1 MKKILTFT
9 VLLIYCFIA
18 KTEDF
23 QQNRK
28 VQLKEGA
35 RTILFLP
42 SVSTFLVHDPE
53 IISVA
58 KTESPDE
65 LIIIGLKMGNAVISC
80 QNMDRTI
87 TTINVCVVPKYWDTL
102 EALFENNPNIRMT
115 VTGEHLI
122 LSGEV
127 NDQDSM
133 SRVKTA
139 QELDKKRIINN
150 VTFSKQNLL
159 EKINSYLKNSGLND
173 VFAKIDDKVV
183 YLRGMLLDKD
193 KEKDLISVV
202 KSLADSFSCSVNTS
216 GLKTGGPPLIVE
228 VKFVNVARGKDNNMG
243 LLMDDIKYNL
253 NWNPKEVDVWQFE
266 NHTRSR
272 QETGSWELDGEVT
285 NSGSVKLQ
293 KIKSSLKVLYEARMS
308 TMSGEKVKL
317 QRGGA
322 IYLQTSGV
330 QVADVQTVDYG
341 FIVEIV
347 PTILSPNSISADVSV
362 QVSGLQNSN
371 PLTINKYTT
380 NAKYVISPGE
390 IIVLN
395 KMNVINDKLA
405 KQGVPF
411 LSEIPV
417 LGYMFENTQENNDD
431 SNVLLLLRI
440 SAFEPDVIA
449 EEGRDSN
456 EKFKKIKKSDHSEII
471 DSVNPLNSAEDEIE
485 KRVGV
490 E

>member
-183 YLRGMLLDKD
+183 YLRG
-193 KEKDLISVV
+193 
-202 KSLADSFSCSVNTS
+202 
-216 GLKTGGPPLIVE
+216 
-228 VKFVNVARGKDNNMG
+228 
-243 LLMDDIKYNL
+243 
-253 NWNPKEVDVWQFE
+253 
-266 NHTRSR
+266 
-272 QETGSWELDGEVT
+272 
-285 NSGSVKLQ
+285 
-293 KIKSSLKVLYEARMS
+293 
-308 TMSGEKVKL
+308 
-317 QRGGA
+317 
-322 IYLQTSGV
+322 
-330 QVADVQTVDYG
+330 
-341 FIVEIV
+341 
-347 PTILSPNSISADVSV
+347 
-362 QVSGLQNSN
+362 
-371 PLTINKYTT
+371 
-380 NAKYVISPGE
+380 
-390 IIVLN
+390 
-395 KMNVINDKLA
+395 
-405 KQGVPF
+405 
-411 LSEIPV
+411 
-417 LGYMFENTQENNDD
+417 
-431 SNVLLLLRI
+431 
-440 SAFEPDVIA
+440 
-449 EEGRDSN
+449 
-456 EKFKKIKKSDHSEII
+456 
-471 DSVNPLNSAEDEIE
+471 
-485 KRVGV
+485 
-490 E
+490 